1 MSEQAYNAAMNM
13 TGMLGAFFNT
23 VAEEIGREQ
32 ALASLSKSLENL
44 GAMSGKMTKEQMGIE
59 KLDVSTVGS
68 IMKGMGETYGLTSEV
83 KEGPNTVLVKNYMC
97 PFYDGLRAAGF
108 DHEAIEAFCRHGP
121 ATMVESFFGQIDP
134 TIKYQLKKFR
144 SSAEDFCEEEIAL

>member
-1 MSEQAYNAAMNM
+1 MSEQTYNAAMNM
-13 TGMLGAFFNT
+13 TSMLGAFFNT

-83 KEGPNTVLVKNYMC
+83 KEGPNTVLVKNYKC

-108 DHEAIEAFCRHGP
+108 NHDAIEAFCRQGP
-121 ATMVESFFGQIDP
+121 ATMVESFFG
-134 TIKYQLKKFR
+134 
-144 SSAEDFCEEEIAL
+144 